1 MNKKTENKIV
11 GDRVKMRILPN
22 GSKVSYSYDESGR
35 VTGITQSTESGEE
48 NSTSI
53 KYTLGLPTRLT
64 SGNNVVY
71 YEYDYKRR
79 IKKVRVNGTETTY
92 AYDDRDDKTTV
103 TFAGTEYKTYKDEDG
118 NVIRTEIDDNVQ
130 TEYVYE
136 DGLLKRFEDKVT
148 GEISNYEYNT
158 NKTVSKIS
166 NAELTESYKYND
178 QNEIISKTY
187 GGAITQEYG
196 YTYKNNA
203 AREIEYIEMP
213 NGIKSYPLKDLNGRN
228 TGKELKD
235 VNGNRVH
242 GEYISY
248 VKVGDHATNMPST
261 VWYASGNEIKENIRY
276 KYDACGNIVEI
287 RENGK
292 LTARYEYDGLN
303 RLVRE
308 DNKKLGKTWVFGY
321 DNNGNITSK
330 REFAF
335 TLRTRELLEELESTE
350 KLYSYEGD
358 RLITYNG
365 EIISFDRYGNP
376 IKYKGET
383 LEWEYGKRLKKYG
396 EKTYGYD
403 GLGRRISKGE
413 ITFTYDNEGRLIKQS
428 NGIQYIYDKSGV
440 SGFRYERGEYIYRK
454 NAQGDITH
462 ILDYCENI
470 VAEYAYDAWGNC
482 TIIKDTAGV
491 AEVNPFRY
499 RGYYYDVETGLYYL
513 KTRYYDPEV
522 GRFISQDD
530 VSYLDPEHI
539 NGLNLY
545 AYCGD
550 NPVMFTD
557 PTGEFAFLIG
567 LLIVVGVCVA
577 GGAAIGGI
585 SAAVNH
591 ENVLDGIWK
600 GALVGL
606 MVGGSITL
614 VSTGVGTSLAGTFW
628 GSVLVGGGIGSAF
641 AIGTNLNSQ
650 LQKGGFGSLNIG
662 DIALF
667 GMSGLFIGGLA
678 GGMGHAASAIFAD
691 FGQMLGVSLASKS
704 FLGVT
709 ISKVISKAFLS
720 EAVAG
725 ICGASGGLVGGALIN
740 YIANDAG
747 LQDKSVPLWIGTI
760 LKLLFKK

>member
-53 KYTLGLPTRLT
+53 RYTLGLPTRLT

-79 IKKVRVNGTETTY
+79 LKKVRVNGTETTY

-103 TFAGTEYKTYKDEDG
+103 TFAGTEYKTYKDGDG
-118 NVIRTEIDDNVQ
+118 NVIRTEIDGNVQ

-136 DGLLKRFEDKVT
+136 DGLLKRYEDKVT
-148 GEISNYEYNT
+148 GETAKYEYNT

-178 QNEIISKTY
+178 RNEIISKTY
-187 GGAITQEYG
+187 GGAITQEYC
-196 YTYKNNA
+196 YTYRNNA

-235 VNGNRVH
+235 VNGNRVY

-261 VWYASGNEIKENIRY
+261 VWYANGTAIKENIKY
-276 KYDACGNIVEI
+276 KYDNCGNIVEI

-292 LTARYEYDGLN
+292 LSARYEYDNLN

-308 DNKKLGKTWVFGY
+308 YNKKFGKTWVYTY
-321 DNNGNITSK
+321 DNCGNITGK
-330 REFAF
+330 REFTF
-335 TLRTRELLEELESTE
+335 TLRVGEQIEELDSTDRIYTYDGD
-350 KLYSYEGD
+350 KLQ
-358 RLITYNG
+358 TYNE
-365 EIISFDRYGNP
+365 EIISYDMYGNP
-376 IKYKGET
+376 VKYKGET

-403 GLGRRISKGE
+403 GLGRRVSKDE
-413 ITFTYDNEGRLIKQS
+413 TTFVYDNEGRLIKQS
-428 NGIQYIYDKSGV
+428 NGIEYIYDKSGV
-440 SGFRYERGEYIYRK
+440 SGFRYEKGEYIYRK

-462 ILDYCENI
+462 ILDYCENV

-482 TIIKDTAGV
+482 KVIKDTDGI

-499 RGYYYDVETGLYYL
+499 RSYYYDVETRLYYL
-513 KTRYYDPEV
+513 QTRYYDPET

-530 VSYLDPEHI
+530 VSYLDPNSI

-545 AYCGD
+545 AYCGN
-550 NPVMFTD
+550 NPVMNVD
-557 PTGEFAFLIG
+557 PTGTLSWKGFFK
-567 LLIVVGVCVA
+567 LLAAIAIVVVA
-577 GGAAIGGI
+577 TAVVAITAGAAAVAIAGAVGVT
-585 SAAVNH
+585 AAM
-591 ENVLDGIWK
+591 
-600 GALVGL
+600 A
-606 MVGGSITL
+606 
-614 VSTGVGTSLAGTFW
+614 ST
-628 GSVLVGGGIGSAF
+628 
-641 AIGTNLNSQ
+641 IGTTV
-650 LQKGGFGSLNIG
+650 
-662 DIALF
+662 ALT
-667 GMSGLFIGGLA
+667 A
-678 GGMGHAASAIFAD
+678 
-691 FGQMLGVSLASKS
+691 
-704 FLGVT
+704 
-709 ISKVISKAFLS
+709 
-720 EAVAG
+720 AVAG
-725 ICGASGGLVGGALIN
+725 IVVGSCEIANQSLEKGIENINLTSILVSTVGGACDGAMIAGSMFAGPVGKLGLGITRVGLSAVTSASYGVSEGLSKDEIN
-740 YIANDAG
+740 RNILLNVLAT
-747 LQDKSVPLWIGTI
+747 TI
-760 LKLLFKK
+760 FCFMPSTLSYSQVLFKPLITGLIKGGFNLGKLFIKYPELM

>member
-35 VTGITQSTESGEE
+35 VTGITQSTESGEG

-79 IKKVRVNGTETTY
+79 IKKVTVNGTETTY

-118 NVIRTEIDDNVQ
+118 NVIRTEIDGNAQ

-148 GEISNYEYNT
+148 GEISKYEYNT

-178 QNEIISKTY
+178 RNEIISKTY

-235 VNGNRVH
+235 VNGNRVY

-248 VKVGDHATNMPST
+248 VKVGDHATNMPSA
-261 VWYASGNEIKENIRY
+261 VWYANGNVIRDNVKYKYDDCGNITEISENGKLSARY
-276 KYDACGNIVEI
+276 KYDS
-287 RENGK
+287 
-292 LTARYEYDGLN
+292 LN
-303 RLVRE
+303 RLERE
-308 DNKKLGKTWVFGY
+308 DNKKFGKTWIYTY
-321 DNNGNITSK
+321 DNCGNITSK
-330 REFAF
+330 REFVF
-335 TLRTRELLEELESTE
+335 TLRGGEQLEELESTDRNYRYDGD
-350 KLYSYEGD
+350 KLQE
-358 RLITYNG
+358 YNE
-365 EIISFDRYGNP
+365 EIISYETYGTP

-396 EKTYGYD
+396 EKTFGYD

-413 ITFTYDNEGRLIKQS
+413 TTFTYDNEGRLIKQS
-428 NGIQYIYDKSGV
+428 NGIEFVYDVNGIAGIKYNGT
-440 SGFRYERGEYIYRK
+440 EYIYRK
-454 NAQGDITH
+454 NVQGDITH
-462 ILDYCENI
+462 ILDYCENV

-482 TIIKDTAGV
+482 KVIKDTDGI
-491 AEVNPFRY
+491 AEANPFRY
-499 RGYYYDVETGLYYL
+499 RSYYYDVETRLYYL
-513 KTRYYDPEV
+513 QTRYYDPAV

-545 AYCGD
+545 AYCGN
-550 NPVMFTD
+550 NPVMNVD
-557 PTGEFAFLIG
+557 PTGTLSWKGFFK
-567 LLIVVGVCVA
+567 LLAAIAIVVVA
-577 GGAAIGGI
+577 TAVVAITAGAAAVAIAGAVGVT
-585 SAAVNH
+585 AAM
-591 ENVLDGIWK
+591 
-600 GALVGL
+600 A
-606 MVGGSITL
+606 
-614 VSTGVGTSLAGTFW
+614 ST
-628 GSVLVGGGIGSAF
+628 
-641 AIGTNLNSQ
+641 IGTTV
-650 LQKGGFGSLNIG
+650 
-662 DIALF
+662 ALT
-667 GMSGLFIGGLA
+667 A
-678 GGMGHAASAIFAD
+678 
-691 FGQMLGVSLASKS
+691 
-704 FLGVT
+704 
-709 ISKVISKAFLS
+709 
-720 EAVAG
+720 AVAG
-725 ICGASGGLVGGALIN
+725 IVVGSCEIANQSLEKGIENINLTSILVSTVGGACYGAMIAGSMFAGPVGKLGLGITRVGLSAVTSASYGVSEGLSKDEIN
-740 YIANDAG
+740 RNILLNVLAT
-747 LQDKSVPLWIGTI
+747 TI
-760 LKLLFKK
+760 FCFMPSTLSYSQVLFKPLITGLIKGGFNLGKLYIKYPELM